1 MVCVGTEEGESTA
14 TIIEASKIRRREA
27 KEEEVEQG
35 KAKGE
40 SQQHGSL

>member
-1 MVCVGTEEGESTA
+1 LFVGTEEGEGAA
-14 TIIEASKIRRREA
+14 TVIKASEIRRREA
-27 KEEEVEQG
+27 EEEEVEQG